1 MSEPL
6 LTIARLTF
14 PFPASALFGPDRA
27 RDANPAGRSFFPSR
41 HPCIFGSDR
50 ARGANPVGRS
60 RFCTVL
66 SAQETKGPRRGAAF
80 GSTPQVK

>member
-14 PFPASALFGPDRA
+14 PFPASALFGPARA
-27 RDANPAGRSFFPSR
+27 RDANPAGRS
-41 HPCIFGSDR
+41 
-50 ARGANPVGRS
+50 

-66 SAQETKGPRRGAAF
+66 RAQETNGPRRGAAF

>member
-27 RDANPAGRSFFPSR
+27 RDANPA
-41 HPCIFGSDR
+41 C
-50 ARGANPVGRS
+50 RS

-66 SAQETKGPRRGAAF
+66 SAQETKDSRRGVAF

>member
-27 RDANPAGRSFFPSR
+27 RDANPAGRS
-41 HPCIFGSDR
+41 
-50 ARGANPVGRS
+50 

-66 SAQETKGPRRGAAF
+66 SAQETKGPRRGVAF